1 MESRICELFRFS
13 YSEFFVIFF
22 MEMGIEKITLIGTV
36 TAFTVT
42 NVLAVILIG

>member
-1 MESRICELFRFS
+1 MN
-13 YSEFFVIFF
+13 YSAFLIVKFFLLFF

-42 NVLAVILIG
+42 NVLAVILIA